1 MTCETKQNTR
11 ISNTRIKTSAVSL
24 LCLFVLLIGGCLNNK
39 LVLTVVYNRADN
51 QIRNEFNKLG
61 KFESWQKSAFEK
73 RLQTY
78 HYWHRREEL
87 PTYATLLQQIK
98 NKVQVEGA
106 TSIEDVTQW
115 LDQVEVSADRLQSC
129 YPAHF
134 SIDLIKSLHPEQINF
149 IERRFAREQRKNR
162 HRHNS
167 QTRDQRMQ
175 KRLNEITKWSSRFGF
190 VFTPEQRR
198 MTLRTMYNTVSVHNE
213 YYRLTRTWNKRLFSM
228 MRNKKSPSYDAD
240 MKAHIARA
248 YHLIED
254 NHKDLYETNRRIW
267 RSFLLEFESSLSQ
280 EQRSWMKI
288 NLGKLSRNLAKIA
301 REDVSFKPHDDAE
314 LGCLPTDVRT
324 L

>member
-1 MTCETKQNTR
+1 MTCETKQKTR
-11 ISNTRIKTSAVSL
+11 TSNIRIQTFAISL
-24 LCLFVLLIGGCLNNK
+24 LCLFALLIGGCLNNK

-61 KFESWQKSAFEK
+61 KFENWQKSAFEK

-87 PTYATLLQQIK
+87 PTYAKLLKQIRS
-98 NKVQVEGA
+98 KVQVQGA
-106 TSIEDVTQW
+106 TTADDVAQW
-115 LDQVEVSADRLQSC
+115 LDQVEESADKLQSC
-129 YPAHF
+129 YPVHF
-134 SIDLIKSLHPEQINF
+134 SIDLIKSLLPEQINF

-162 HRHNS
+162 ARHHS

-175 KRLNEITKWSSRFGF
+175 KRLNEITKWSYRFGF

-198 MTLRTMYNTVSVHNE
+198 MTLRTMYNTISVHDE
-213 YYRLTRTWNKRLFSM
+213 YYRLTGVWNKQLFSM
-228 MRNKKSPSYDAD
+228 MRNKQSPSYDED

-254 NHKDLYETNRRIW
+254 NHKNLYETNRRIW
-267 RSFLLEFESSLSQ
+267 RSFLLEFENSLSK
-280 EQRSWMKI
+280 EQRSWMKF
-288 NLGKLSRNLAKIA
+288 NLGKLSSNLDKIA
-301 REDVSFKPHDDAE
+301 RDDVSFKPHDDTD
-314 LGCLPTDVRT
+314 LGCLPTKAST

>member
-1 MTCETKQNTR
+1 MTCETKQKTR
-11 ISNTRIKTSAVSL
+11 TSNIRIQTFAISL
-24 LCLFVLLIGGCLNNK
+24 LCLFALLIGGCLNNK

-61 KFESWQKSAFEK
+61 KFENWQKSAFEK

-87 PTYATLLQQIK
+87 PTYAKLLKQIRS
-98 NKVQVEGA
+98 KVQVQGA
-106 TSIEDVTQW
+106 TTADDV
-115 LDQVEVSADRLQSC
+115 
-129 YPAHF
+129 
-134 SIDLIKSLHPEQINF
+134 PEQINF

-162 HRHNS
+162 ARHHS

-175 KRLNEITKWSSRFGF
+175 KRLNEITKWSYRFGF

-198 MTLRTMYNTVSVHNE
+198 MTLRTMYNTISVHDE
-213 YYRLTRTWNKRLFSM
+213 YYRLTGVWNKRLFSM
-228 MRNKKSPSYDAD
+228 MRNKQSPSYDED

-254 NHKDLYETNRRIW
+254 NHKNLYETNRRIW
-267 RSFLLEFESSLSQ
+267 RSFLLEFENSLSK
-280 EQRSWMKI
+280 EQRSWMKF
-288 NLGKLSRNLAKIA
+288 NLGKLSSNLDKIA
-301 REDVSFKPHDDAE
+301 RDDVSFKPHDDTD
-314 LGCLPTDVRT
+314 LGCLPTKAST